1 MEYLT
6 RKINYKTR
14 KCPIYTSEE
23 AEKKGFD
30 VKYWKLADKGD
41 WAVSDDGYVGECIS
55 KKSYTDKNGKTKYF
69 IKLVHGCGWEN
80 RYSQISY
87 LENKKFNLYS
97 KPKPSTWAEKE
108 VRTARFKHVAT
119 SYVSMLTGNGKIDYE
134 TLGNIYRPDQK
145 NPAATVKRLLKN
157 KVVSTM
163 IEEKLKE
170 ILVGKGITKQYAVDN
185 LVDAIDMSKHKGDIS
200 NFLKANDQIMDLLE
214 MKPSKR
220 VVTDTLQIDLT
231 KQIAEQISGEEQRLL
246 PDDKKI
252 EQR

>member
-1 MEYLT
+1 
-6 RKINYKTR
+6 
-14 KCPIYTSEE
+14 
-23 AEKKGFD
+23 
-30 VKYWKLADKGD
+30 
-41 WAVSDDGYVGECIS
+41 
-55 KKSYTDKNGKTKYF
+55 
-69 IKLVHGCGWEN
+69 
-80 RYSQISY
+80 
-87 LENKKFNLYS
+87 
-97 KPKPSTWAEKE
+97 
-108 VRTARFKHVAT
+108 
-119 SYVSMLTGNGKIDYE
+119 MLTGNGKIDYE

-145 NPAATVKRLLKN
+145 DPAATVKRLLKN
-157 KVVSTM
+157 KVVSSM